1 MPYHVESDNDS
12 CNGYA
17 VVKDSDGEVMGCHRT
32 QGQAEQQIAAINASE
47 DEQRAES
54 YAPTQGMIEE
64 ARRGLDWREEYNR
77 GGTEIGVARA
87 RDIVN
92 GRNLS
97 RDTIGRMASFFA
109 RHEVDKEGQGFTPD
123 QDGYPSA
130 GRIAWA
136 LWGGDPGKTFADAI
150 MADEERAAGDPP
162 AIVTDID
169 GTLLIGKDIN
179 TDLVQTLN
187 NSDAAVLVVSAREP
201 DQRSQTETRLG
212 EIGLNYDELFLVG
225 GANATT
231 AKVQKVNEL
240 LERFDIIAAYENNET
255 TRRAYADIGIDARN
269 PISNRSV
276 AEQIL
281 ADIRARR

>member
-1 MPYHVESDNDS
+1 MPYHVESDNES

-47 DEQRAES
+47 DE
-54 YAPTQGMIEE
+54 
-64 ARRGLDWREEYNR
+64 
-77 GGTEIGVARA
+77 
-87 RDIVN
+87 
-92 GRNLS
+92 
-97 RDTIGRMASFFA
+97 
-109 RHEVDKEGQGFTPD
+109 
-123 QDGYPSA
+123 
-130 GRIAWA
+130 
-136 LWGGDPGKTFADAI
+136 
-150 MADEERAAGDPP
+150 ERAAGDPP

-169 GTLLIGKDIN
+169 GTLLIGRDIN

-187 NSDAAVLVVSAREP
+187 NSNAAVLVVSAREP
-201 DQRSQTETRLG
+201 DQRPQTESRLG
-212 EIGLNYDELFLVG
+212 QIGLNYDELFLVG

>member
-17 VVKDSDGEVMGCHRT
+17 VVKDADGEVMGCHRT
-32 QGQAEQQIAAINASE
+32 QDQAEQQIAAINASE

-92 GRNLS
+92 GRKLS

-150 MADEERAAGDPP
+150 MANEQRAAGDPP

-169 GTLLIGKDIN
+169 GTLLIGRDIN
-179 TDLVQTLN
+179 TDLVETLN

-201 DQRSQTETRLG
+201 DQRPQTESRLG
-212 EIGLNYDELFLVG
+212 QIGLNYDELFLVG

-281 ADIRARR
+281 ADIRNRR

>member
-1 MPYHVESDNDS
+1 
-12 CNGYA
+12 
-17 VVKDSDGEVMGCHRT
+17 MGCHRT

-169 GTLLIGKDIN
+169 GTLLIGRNIN
-179 TDLVQTLN
+179 TDLVETLN